1 MLAVGLVLPVLRAT
15 EFFVLEQPNS
25 PSPTASRL
33 RLITK
38 RTLIPRWGTPDVQP
52 SATRGTAIPGAVPER
67 GKPSTCWDDVVRLS
81 PERAHPPIHPRCEP
95 TLRHTHIPSKVASVK
110 PKGAGVAVRINPE
123 TGSSPE
129 SIINAPIDRDSRACP
144 GL

>member
-15 EFFVLEQPNS
+15 EFFVLEQLHS

-67 GKPSTCWDDVVRLS
+67 GEPSTCWDDVVRL
-81 PERAHPPIHPRCEP
+81 PPNGP
-95 TLRHTHIPSKVASVK
+95 TRRSIRGANPPSGIGIFPPMSLPSSRKEQALR
-110 PKGAGVAVRINPE
+110 
-123 TGSSPE
+123 
-129 SIINAPIDRDSRACP
+129 
-144 GL
+144 